1 MRNSSVL
8 VGVNPSLTSDVGT
21 LWEQEASLVVRLVEP
36 GRSLKNIQW
45 ASKLWLCWQ
54 SAANWSPR

>member
-1 MRNSSVL
+1 MRNSSVS
-8 VGVNPSLTSDVGT
+8 VGVNPSLTSDVET

-45 ASKLWLCWQ
+45 ASKLWLGD
-54 SAANWSPR
+54 